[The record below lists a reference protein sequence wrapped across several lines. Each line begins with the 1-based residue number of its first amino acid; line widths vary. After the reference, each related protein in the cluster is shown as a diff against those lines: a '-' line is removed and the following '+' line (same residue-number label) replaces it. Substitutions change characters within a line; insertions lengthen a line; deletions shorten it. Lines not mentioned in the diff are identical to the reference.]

1 MSAVT
6 LKQGFTVRSASFGAA
21 GDVLPHPDAPL
32 ERTEPMRLAVTALI
46 LATSLV
52 AGCTTLTPQERRA
65 ADENRCRDYGFKQ
78 RTVAFAECLQRID
91 LDRSAERRDRLWR
104 SDDYPGYPRRFY

>member
-1 MSAVT
+1 
-6 LKQGFTVRSASFGAA
+6 
-21 GDVLPHPDAPL
+21 
-32 ERTEPMRLAVTALI
+32 MRLAVTTLL

-52 AGCTTLTPQERRA
+52 AGCTTLTPQERRS

-104 SDDYPGYPRRFY
+104 HDDFPGYRRFY